1 MIFTLLAA
9 AAALPD
15 AAQCQAVSTDPEAA
29 YAHSIGLQGYVF
41 GYPMV
46 DMLRQQH
53 NETHR
58 VSPSQPVAAPVNTL
72 APYPNVLT
80 PATQGQ
86 LRAANADTLYVN
98 AWIDLSRGP
107 VLLDVPEMKG
117 RYYTLAFMDLY
128 SRPWHLGTRTNGGA
142 AKRYALVGP
151 SGGTVPAGVE
161 AFRLPTDTA
170 WMLGRI
176 LADGPQDKAVMS
188 VARSFRLNGPAGA
201 PVSDAEPLQPFT
213 SLAYFGLLN
222 TALKSLPRL
231 PGEVGQMA
239 VFDAGG
245 FGPSVSFDT
254 KALSASQRLGLEC
267 ALAIGPKL
275 LAQKGF
281 KPDRFVNGWMS
292 RSDVGDPGTNYMLRA
307 ELVRGGYVNAPEES
321 IYPAGVIDNKNE
333 PLTGKRTY
341 TIRFAPGQEP
351 PANAF
356 WSLTPYDSQTMQLT
370 ENPIRRYQFG
380 DRTKGARRDK
390 DGGLSIILSATK
402 PKQGASNW
410 LPTPAGAYHLV
421 ARLYLPRKEALDGSY
436 ALPPIVRQEP

>member
-1 MIFTLLAA
+1 MMVSILAM

-15 AAQCQAVSTDPEAA
+15 PSQCQALSTDPEAA
-29 YAHSIGLQGYVF
+29 YVHSIALQGFVF

-58 VSPSQPVAAPVNTL
+58 VSPSQPVAAPINSIAL
-72 APYPNVLT
+72 YPNVLT

-117 RYYTLAFMDLY
+117 RYYTLAFMDHY
-128 SRPWHLGTRTNGGA
+128 ARPWHLGTRTNGGKA
-142 AKRYALVGP
+142 RRYALVGP
-151 SGGTVPAGVE
+151 AGGTVPEGVE
-161 AFRLPTDTA
+161 AFPLPTNTV
-170 WMLGRI
+170 WMLGRV
-176 LADGPQDKAVMS
+176 LADGPSDKGAFEAARAIRMS
-188 VARSFRLNGPAGA
+188 GPAGA
-201 PVSDAEPLQPFT
+201 PVTEAVPLNPFT
-213 SLAYFGLLN
+213 SLDYFALLN
-222 TALKSLPRL
+222 TALKALPRL
-231 PGEVGQMA
+231 PGEAGQMA
-239 VFDAGG
+239 TFDAGG
-245 FGPSVSFDT
+245 FGPSVTFDEKT
-254 KALSASQRLGLEC
+254 LSPSQRLGMGC

-292 RSDVGDPGTNYMLRA
+292 RSDVGDPGTNYLLRA

-321 IYPAGVIDNKNE
+321 IYPAGVIDNKGE
-333 PLTGKRTY
+333 PLTGKRSY
-341 TIRFAPGQEP
+341 SIQFAPGQEP

-370 ENPIRRYQFG
+370 ENPIKRYQFG
-380 DRTKGARRDK
+380 DRTKGARRNK
-390 DGGLSIILSATK
+390 DGSLTIYLSATR
-402 PKQGASNW
+402 PKQGTSNW
-410 LPTPAGAYHLV
+410 LPTPAGPYHIV
-421 ARLYLPRKEALDGSY
+421 ARLYLPRKEALDGTYS
-436 ALPPIVRQEP
+436 LPPIVRQEP